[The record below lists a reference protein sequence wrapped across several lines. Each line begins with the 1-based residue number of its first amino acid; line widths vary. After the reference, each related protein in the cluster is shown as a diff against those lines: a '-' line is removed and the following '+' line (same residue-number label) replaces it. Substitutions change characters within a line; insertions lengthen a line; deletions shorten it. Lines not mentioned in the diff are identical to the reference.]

1 MVNVMIEVEIKVRIP
16 DPQKIREKFE
26 EYNGIYKISLIHED
40 TYFNMPKGLRDFKK
54 TDEALRVRKSVQF
67 NKRDKS
73 KIKIT
78 SFYFTYK
85 GKKIDNATKTR
96 KEIEIK
102 IEDIDKMISILKEL
116 GFQEVLTVKKERE
129 LYEFEYKFYFLE
141 VLIDYLPILDQY
153 FIEVEFLLDSEDN
166 VNEIKDIL
174 FDFLS
179 LFNIKKEES
188 IRKSYLELIS
198 EKLTANLKD

>member
-1 MVNVMIEVEIKVRIP
+1 MIEVEIKVRIS
-16 DPQKIREKFE
+16 DPQKLKEKFE
-26 EYNGIYKISLIHED
+26 EYNGIYKSSLLHED
-40 TYFNMPKGLRDFKK
+40 TYFNMPKGLRDFRK
-54 TDEALRVRKSVQF
+54 TDEALRIRKSIQF
-67 NKRDKS
+67 NKRDIS
-73 KIKIT
+73 KGKKT
-78 SFYFTYK
+78 SYYFTYK
-85 GKKIDNATKTR
+85 GKKIDNSTKTR

-102 IEDIDKMISILKEL
+102 IEDIEKMKIILNQL
-116 GFQEVLTVKKERE
+116 GFQEVLTVLKERE

-153 FIEVEFLLDSEDN
+153 FIEVEFLLDSEEN
-166 VNEIKDIL
+166 IEDITELL

-188 IRKSYLELIS
+188 IKKSYLELIS